1 MRRAR
6 KESLQSQKI
15 SPTFSLPNPFPC
27 IVTKVDQPV
36 PLTTSSSGHP
46 TPQGRTGS
54 SSQCTYLSK
63 HKALI
68 TGFWPGTKMCLQ
80 SLEQGQR
87 QHRWTK
93 VEPNPT
99 NLMARVGLAP
109 PACAHLALST
119 LARSPFAPPHSTLR
133 YPQQPDRPWHS
144 KCAQYRSTC
153 QKFGLQTNECNHTR
167 GKYSYFKGRGPQPI

>member
-46 TPQGRTGS
+46 TPQGMTGS

-109 PACAHLALST
+109 PACAHLALSP
-119 LARSPFAPPHSTLR
+119 LARSSSSPPATPPPPCAN
-133 YPQQPDRPWHS
+133 PQQPDCPWHS
-144 KCAQYRSTC
+144 KCAQYRGAC
-153 QKFGLQTNECNHTR
+153 QILE
-167 GKYSYFKGRGPQPI
+167 